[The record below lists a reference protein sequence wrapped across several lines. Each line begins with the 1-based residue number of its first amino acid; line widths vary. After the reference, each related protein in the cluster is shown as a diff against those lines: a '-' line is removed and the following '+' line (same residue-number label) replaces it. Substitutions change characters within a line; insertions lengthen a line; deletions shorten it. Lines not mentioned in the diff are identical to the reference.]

1 MFRDTPKI
9 TVEDGLAPSASYVI
23 NTRMEDLL
31 EKLKLLNYD
40 AEFVQELRM
49 KPINR
54 HYFVIPTNPGEQFYT
69 FTCLAAWLIR
79 KAGKNFEMPQESDD
93 PNSTIALILDFL
105 REINVPVEFPPNKLK
120 QGIGE
125 HAVYVLDNLADN
137 ALKAEKFK
145 WKKVNILPDEPTPE
159 PDIEDD
165 DAELILEKVE
175 EEMMAEYDDD
185 DEQDILHI
193 DDITKLYSE
202 SNMSETQ
209 QKPDNI
215 LESNTN
221 RDEWQLELEKVLP
234 RLKVTVKT
242 GIKYFYSTKLIILLK
257 YYLLKDKCVCVYVVI
272 YYTDSRDWR
281 AHLEQMKQ
289 LRANIATDLSGT
301 KTSLNKIYT
310 DIGNTLDKIK
320 TRETYLNKQLEP
332 SLMEYRSLQEKLSK
346 IKEQYRDVSGGV
358 TERTRVLNKLVEE
371 LEHLKKEMDERG
383 SSMTD
388 GTPLINIKKTITK
401 MKNEISEMNIRIGVL
416 EYSLMC
422 ARVRDRTQL
431 REDMNSTSTSIII

>member
-1 MFRDTPKI
+1 MFRDTQKI
-9 TVEDGLAPSASYVI
+9 IVEDGLAPSASYVI
-23 NTRMEDLL
+23 NMRMEDLL

-105 REINVPVEFPPNKLK
+105 REIDVPVEFPPNKLK

-137 ALKAEKFK
+137 ALKVEKFK
-145 WKKVNILPDEPTPE
+145 WKKINILPDEPTPE

-185 DEQDILHI
+185 DEQDILRI

-202 SNMSETQ
+202 NNMSET

-242 GIKYFYSTKLIILLK
+242 
-257 YYLLKDKCVCVYVVI
+257 
-272 YYTDSRDWR
+272 DSRDWR

-301 KTSLNKIYT
+301 KASLNKIYT
-310 DIGNTLDKIK
+310 DIGNTLDKVK
-320 TRETYLNKQLEP
+320 TRETFLNKQLEP
-332 SLMEYRSLQEKLSK
+332 SLTEYRSLQEKLSK

-371 LEHLKKEMDERG
+371 LEHLKREMDERG

>member
-1 MFRDTPKI
+1 MFRDTQKI
-9 TVEDGLAPSASYVI
+9 TVEDGSAPSASYVI
-23 NTRMEDLL
+23 NIRMEDML

-40 AEFVQELRM
+40 EEFVQELKI

-54 HYFVIPTNPGEQFYT
+54 HHFVIPTNPGEQFYT

-79 KAGKNFEMPQESDD
+79 KAGKKFEIPQESDD
-93 PNSTIALILDFL
+93 PNSTIALILDYL
-105 REINVPVEFPPNKLK
+105 REIDIPVEFPPNKLK
-120 QGIGE
+120 QGSGE

-137 ALKAEKFK
+137 AIRI
-145 WKKVNILPDEPTPE
+145 NIPPDEPTPE

-185 DEQDILHI
+185 DQDILHI
-193 DDITKLYSE
+193 DDITKVYGQNIVDFLTFQ
-202 SNMSETQ
+202 SETQ
-209 QKPDNI
+209 KLDSI
-215 LESNTN
+215 LESTTN
-221 RDEWQLELEKVLP
+221 REEWQLELEKVLP

-242 GIKYFYSTKLIILLK
+242 
-257 YYLLKDKCVCVYVVI
+257 
-272 YYTDSRDWR
+272 DSRDWR

-289 LRANIATDLSGT
+289 LRTNITTNLSDT
-301 KTSLNKIYT
+301 KAHLNKIYT
-310 DIGNTLDKIK
+310 DIGSTLDKIK

-332 SLMEYRSLQEKLSK
+332 SLTDYRSLQEELSK
-346 IKEQYRDVSGGV
+346 VKEQYRDVSGGV

-371 LEHLKKEMDERG
+371 LEHVKREMDERG

-388 GTPLINIKKTITK
+388 GTPLINIKKMITR

-422 ARVRDRTQL
+422 MRVRDRTQL
-431 REDMNSTSTSIII
+431 REDMNSTSTSVII

>member
-1 MFRDTPKI
+1 FEKANDMFRDTQKI
-9 TVEDGLAPSASYVI
+9 VVEDGSAPSASYVI
-23 NTRMEDLL
+23 NIRMEDLL

-40 AEFVQELRM
+40 EEFVQELKI

-54 HYFVIPTNPGEQFYT
+54 HHFVVPTNPGEQFYM
-69 FTCLAAWLIR
+69 FTCLAAWLIK
-79 KAGKNFEMPQESDD
+79 KAGKNFEIPQESDD
-93 PNSTIALILDFL
+93 PNSTIALILDYL
-105 REINVPVEFPPNKLK
+105 REIDIPVEFPPNKLK
-120 QGIGE
+120 QGSGE

-137 ALKAEKFK
+137 ALKIAQFK
-145 WKKVNILPDEPTPE
+145 WKRINIPPDEPTPE

-185 DEQDILHI
+185 DQDILHI
-193 DDITKLYSE
+193 DDITKIYGQ
-202 SNMSETQ
+202 NISETQ
-209 QKPDNI
+209 KLDSI
-215 LESNTN
+215 LESTTN
-221 RDEWQLELEKVLP
+221 REEWQLELEKVLP
-234 RLKVTVKT
+234 RLKVT
-242 GIKYFYSTKLIILLK
+242 IK
-257 YYLLKDKCVCVYVVI
+257 
-272 YYTDSRDWR
+272 TDSRDWR

-289 LRANIATDLSGT
+289 LRMNIATNLSGT
-301 KTSLNKIYT
+301 KAHLNKIYT
-310 DIGNTLDKIK
+310 DIASTLDKIK

-332 SLMEYRSLQEKLSK
+332 SLTEYRSLQEELSK
-346 IKEQYRDVSGGV
+346 VKEQYRDVSGGV

-371 LEHLKKEMDERG
+371 LEHVKREMDERG

-388 GTPLINIKKTITK
+388 GTPLINIKKMITR

>member
-1 MFRDTPKI
+1 MFRDTKKI
-9 TVEDGLAPSASYVI
+9 IVEDELAPSASYVI
-23 NTRMEDLL
+23 NMRMEDLL

-54 HYFVIPTNPGEQFYT
+54 HYFVVPTNPGEQFYT

-105 REINVPVEFPPNKLK
+105 REIDVPVEFPPNKLK

-137 ALKAEKFK
+137 ALKVEKFK
-145 WKKVNILPDEPTPE
+145 WKKVNIPPDEPTPE

-193 DDITKLYSE
+193 DDITKLYSQ
-202 SNMSETQ
+202 NTNET

-234 RLKVTVKT
+234 RLKVT
-242 GIKYFYSTKLIILLK
+242 IK
-257 YYLLKDKCVCVYVVI
+257 
-272 YYTDSRDWR
+272 TDSRDWR

-289 LRANIATDLSGT
+289 LRTNIAADLSGT
-301 KTSLNKIYT
+301 KANLNKIYT

-332 SLMEYRSLQEKLSK
+332 PLIEYRSLQEELSK
-346 IKEQYRDVSGGV
+346 VKEQYRDVSGGV

-371 LEHLKKEMDERG
+371 LEHLKREMDERG

-431 REDMNSTSTSIII
+431 REDMNSTNTSVII

>member
-9 TVEDGLAPSASYVI
+9 TVEDELAPSASYVI

-193 DDITKLYSE
+193 DDVTKLYSE
-202 SNMSETQ
+202 SNMTETQ

-242 GIKYFYSTKLIILLK
+242 
-257 YYLLKDKCVCVYVVI
+257 
-272 YYTDSRDWR
+272 DSRDWR
-281 AHLEQMKQ
+281 VHLEQMKQ

-301 KTSLNKIYT
+301 KASLNKIYT

-332 SLMEYRSLQEKLSK
+332 SLMEYRLLQEKLSK

-371 LEHLKKEMDERG
+371 LEHLKREMDERG

>member
-1 MFRDTPKI
+1 MFRDTQKI
-9 TVEDGLAPSASYVI
+9 IVEDELAPSASYVI
-23 NTRMEDLL
+23 NMRMEDLL

-105 REINVPVEFPPNKLK
+105 REIDVPVEFPPNKLK

-137 ALKAEKFK
+137 ALKVEKFK
-145 WKKVNILPDEPTPE
+145 WKKVNIPPDEPTPE

-193 DDITKLYSE
+193 DDITKLYSQHT
-202 SNMSETQ
+202 NET

-234 RLKVTVKT
+234 RLKVT
-242 GIKYFYSTKLIILLK
+242 IK
-257 YYLLKDKCVCVYVVI
+257 
-272 YYTDSRDWR
+272 TDSRDWR

-289 LRANIATDLSGT
+289 LRTNIAADLSGT
-301 KTSLNKIYT
+301 KTNLNKIYT

-332 SLMEYRSLQEKLSK
+332 PLIEYRSLQEELSK

-371 LEHLKKEMDERG
+371 LEHLKREMDERG

-431 REDMNSTSTSIII
+431 REDMNSTNTSVII

>member
-1 MFRDTPKI
+1 MFRDTQKI
-9 TVEDGLAPSASYVI
+9 IVEDGLAPSASFVI
-23 NTRMEDLL
+23 NIRMEDLL

-40 AEFVQELRM
+40 AEFIQELRM
-49 KPINR
+49 KPINK

-93 PNSTIALILDFL
+93 PNSTIASILDFL
-105 REINVPVEFPPNKLK
+105 REIDVPVEFPPNKLK

-137 ALKAEKFK
+137 ALKVEKFQ
-145 WKKVNILPDEPTPE
+145 WKKINIPPDEPTPE

-193 DDITKLYSE
+193 DDITKLYGQ
-202 SNMSETQ
+202 NMSEA

-215 LESNTN
+215 LQSNTN

-234 RLKVTVKT
+234 RLKVTVR
-242 GIKYFYSTKLIILLK
+242 
-257 YYLLKDKCVCVYVVI
+257 
-272 YYTDSRDWR
+272 TDSRDWR

-301 KTSLNKIYT
+301 KANLNKIYT
-310 DIGNTLDKIK
+310 NIGNTLDKIK

-332 SLMEYRSLQEKLSK
+332 SLTEYRSLQERLSK
-346 IKEQYRDVSGGV
+346 VKEQYRDVSGGV
-358 TERTRVLNKLVEE
+358 TERTRVLNKLMEE
-371 LEHLKKEMDERG
+371 LEHVKREMDERG

-431 REDMNSTSTSIII
+431 REDMNSTSTSVMT

>member
-1 MFRDTPKI
+1 MFRDTQKI
-9 TVEDGLAPSASYVI
+9 IVEDELAPSASYVI
-23 NTRMEDLL
+23 NIRMEDLL

-49 KPINR
+49 KSINR
-54 HYFVIPTNPGEQFYT
+54 HYFVVPTNPGEQFYT

-79 KAGKNFEMPQESDD
+79 KAGKNFEMPQESND

-105 REINVPVEFPPNKLK
+105 REIDVPIEFPPNKLK

-137 ALKAEKFK
+137 ALKVEKFK
-145 WKKVNILPDEPTPE
+145 WKKVNIPPDEPTPE

-193 DDITKLYSE
+193 DDITKLYSQ
-202 SNMSETQ
+202 NTNET

-215 LESNTN
+215 LESKTN

-234 RLKVTVKT
+234 RLKVT
-242 GIKYFYSTKLIILLK
+242 IK
-257 YYLLKDKCVCVYVVI
+257 
-272 YYTDSRDWR
+272 TDSRDWR

-289 LRANIATDLSGT
+289 LRTNIATDLSGT
-301 KTSLNKIYT
+301 KANLNKIYV

-332 SLMEYRSLQEKLSK
+332 SLIEYRSLQEELSK
-346 IKEQYRDVSGGV
+346 VKEQYRDVSGGV
-358 TERTRVLNKLVEE
+358 TERTRILNKLVEE
-371 LEHLKKEMDERG
+371 LEHLKREMDERG

-431 REDMNSTSTSIII
+431 REDMNSTNTSIII

>member
-1 MFRDTPKI
+1 MFRDTQKI
-9 TVEDGLAPSASYVI
+9 IVEDGLAPSAPYVM
-23 NTRMEDLL
+23 NVRMEDLL

-54 HYFVIPTNPGEQFYT
+54 HHFVIPTNPGEQFYS

-79 KAGKNFEMPQESDD
+79 KAGKSFEMPQESDD
-93 PNSTIALILDFL
+93 PNSTIALILDYL
-105 REINVPVEFPPNKLK
+105 REIDVPVEFPPNKLK
-120 QGIGE
+120 QGSGE
-125 HAVYVLDNLADN
+125 HAIYVLDNLADN
-137 ALKAEKFK
+137 ALKVEKFK
-145 WKKVNILPDEPTPE
+145 WKRINISPDEPTPE
-159 PDIEDD
+159 PEIDDD

-175 EEMMAEYDDD
+175 EEMMADGGYDDD
-185 DEQDILHI
+185 DQDILHI
-193 DDITKLYSE
+193 DDITKLYGQ
-202 SNMSETQ
+202 NIIET
-209 QKPDNI
+209 QKPDI
-215 LESNTN
+215 LESKTN

-242 GIKYFYSTKLIILLK
+242 
-257 YYLLKDKCVCVYVVI
+257 
-272 YYTDSRDWR
+272 DSRDWR

-289 LRANIATDLSGT
+289 LRANIATNLIGT
-301 KTSLNKIYT
+301 KTHLNKIYT

-320 TRETYLNKQLEP
+320 TRETYLNRQLEP
-332 SLMEYRSLQEKLSK
+332 ALTEYRSLQEELSK
-346 IKEQYRDVSGGV
+346 VKEQYRDVSGGV
-358 TERTRVLNKLVEE
+358 TERTRVLNKLMEE
-371 LEHLKKEMDERG
+371 LEHIKREMDERG

-388 GTPLINIKKTITK
+388 GTPLINIKKTITR